1 MNSLMDS
8 VILGNDVEEFGN
20 LDMKFF
26 IIFRKILDLRIRNI
40 VLFLNKIFMGEISS
54 HVNFVLILSSGNN
67 TIVILLTSNNFRTSI
82 QHKIIIKH

>member
-1 MNSLMDS
+1 MNPSMDS

-40 VLFLNKIFMGEISS
+40 VLFLNRIFMGEISS

-67 TIVILLTSNNFRTSI
+67 TIVMLLTSNNFRTSI

>member
-1 MNSLMDS
+1 MDS

>member
-1 MNSLMDS
+1 MNPLMDS